1 MFLAPLLKSVF
12 ARAAVGLAAALAL
25 SGCQQKAQRPAC
37 PADQVCLE
45 YGNGT
50 EPETLDPQKSSL
62 LDESVIINDLMHG
75 LTTEAPDGSVAP
87 ALAQSWTTSPD
98 GLVWTFK
105 LRPARWSDGVPVTA
119 DDFVYAYRRVLE
131 PETAA
136 IYAYLVASMF
146 KNGQAVN
153 AGKAPPEA
161 LGVRALGP
169 RTLEITLEHPA
180 PYLPELLK
188 HLSFFPVPKHVVEK
202 YGDQWVQPAHYVSTG
217 PYQLVAWRLGDYIQV
232 RKNPRF
238 WDAAS
243 VCVDRINYYP
253 TADVVAAERRVA
265 RGELDINTSF
275 QSNRITRLRKTM
287 PGYVRTHVTL
297 ATSYMVFNA
306 SGASKFRDIRVRR
319 ALSESVDREFIANKL
334 LRAGQVPAY
343 SFVPPVIANYVKGP
357 RLKWAGRSL
366 AERQADA
373 RRLLAEAGYGPDNP
387 LKLEIKTSNATES
400 QLMAQSI
407 QADWRAVGVEA
418 ALVQNEF
425 QVAMAAYRTRDFD
438 VAPIAWIADYNDP
451 LTFLE
456 LVKSDTGAQNYG
468 DYKNPAY
475 DALLAKAAAEP
486 DRVARAHILARAE
499 QIMLDDEALAPLL
512 FGVNRNLVSPRV
524 TGWVDNAANQ
534 HRARWLCVTDR
545 KPAPPAQ

>member
-202 YGDQWVQPAHYVSTG
+202 YGDQWVQPGHYVSTG

-275 QSNRITRLRKTM
+275 QSNRIARLRKTM

>member
-202 YGDQWVQPAHYVSTG
+202 YGDQWVQPGHYVSTG

-319 ALSESVDREFIANKL
+319 ALSEAVDREFIANKL

>member
-1 MFLAPLLKSVF
+1 VTTFPLLKT
-12 ARAAVGLAAALAL
+12 GLIAAAALAL
-25 SGCQQKAQRPAC
+25 SGCQQAAQRPAC
-37 PADQVCLE
+37 PAGQVCLE

-75 LTTEAPDGSVAP
+75 LTTEAPDGSVVP
-87 ALAQSWTTSPD
+87 ALAESWTTSPD

-105 LRPARWSDGVPVTA
+105 LRPATWSDGVPVTA

-136 IYAYLVASMF
+136 IYAYLVASVF

-169 RTLEITLEHPA
+169 RTLELTLQHPV

-202 YGDQWVQPAHYVSTG
+202 YGDQWVQPGRYVSTG
-217 PYQLVAWRLGDYIQV
+217 PFELVAWRLGDYIQV
-232 RKNPRF
+232 RRNPRF
-238 WDAAS
+238 WD
-243 VCVDRINYYP
+243 VKNLCVDRINYYP

-275 QSNRITRLRKTM
+275 QSNRVTRLRKTM

-297 ATSYMVFNA
+297 SSSYMNFNT
-306 SGASKFRDIRVRR
+306 SGQSKFRDIRVRR
-319 ALSESVDREFIANKL
+319 ALSESIDREFIALKL
-334 LRAGQVPAY
+334 LRAGQEPAY

-357 RLKWAGRSL
+357 RLKWAGKSL
-366 AERQADA
+366 EARQADA

-387 LKLEIKTSNATES
+387 LELELKTSNATES
-400 QLMAQSI
+400 QLMAQAI
-407 QADWRAVGVEA
+407 QADWRAIGVEA
-418 ALVQNEF
+418 HLVQNEF

-438 VAPIAWIADYNDP
+438 VAPLAWIADYNDP

-456 LVKSDTGAQNYG
+456 LLKSDTGAQNYG

-475 DALLAKAAAEP
+475 DALLVRAQSEP
-486 DRVARAHILARAE
+486 DLQARARFLAQAE
-499 QIMLDDEALAPLL
+499 QTMLDDEALAPLV

-524 TGWVDNAANQ
+524 TGWVDNASNQ
-534 HRARWLCVTDR
+534 HRARWLCVTDKR
-545 KPAPPAQ
+545 PAPPVQ

>member
-188 HLSFFPVPKHVVEK
+188 HLSFFPVPRHVVEK
-202 YGDQWVQPAHYVSTG
+202 YGDQWVQPGHYVSTG

-275 QSNRITRLRKTM
+275 QSNRIARLRKTM

-486 DRVARAHILARAE
+486 DRVSRAHILARAE

>member
-202 YGDQWVQPAHYVSTG
+202 YGDQWVQPGHYVSTG

-319 ALSESVDREFIANKL
+319 ALSEAVDREFIANKL

-343 SFVPPVIANYVKGP
+343 SFVPPAIANYVKGP

-475 DALLAKAAAEP
+475 DALLAQAAAEP